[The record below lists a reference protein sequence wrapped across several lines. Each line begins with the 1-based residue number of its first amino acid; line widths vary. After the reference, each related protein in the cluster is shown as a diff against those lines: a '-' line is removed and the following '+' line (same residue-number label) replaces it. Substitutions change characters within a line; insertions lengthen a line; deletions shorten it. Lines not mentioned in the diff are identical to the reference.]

1 MAEHEKIGERARAM
15 EEEYFRKRD
24 RELIEKLRKAR
35 ADEDAKRAMGASTG
49 LDDPALL
56 QALLDLGFTPDTVGL
71 LPLVPVVQMAGA
83 VGGVTTHEYDLVLK
97 VAAARGIA
105 EGTPAYL
112 QLIEWLGTRPSPEVF
127 AGASRLIRA
136 MLDAGAG
143 QVGDLT
149 ADDLVAYCEQI
160 AGASGGVLGL
170 GRVSTEERTLLT
182 QLASDLKTRKG

>member
-24 RELIEKLRKAR
+24 RELMAKLRKAR
-35 ADEDAKRAMGASTG
+35 ADEEAKRAMGASTG
-49 LDDPALL
+49 PDDPALL

-71 LPLVPVVQMAGA
+71 LPLVPVVQMAWA
-83 VGGVTTHEYDLVLK
+83 EGGVTKHEYDLVLK